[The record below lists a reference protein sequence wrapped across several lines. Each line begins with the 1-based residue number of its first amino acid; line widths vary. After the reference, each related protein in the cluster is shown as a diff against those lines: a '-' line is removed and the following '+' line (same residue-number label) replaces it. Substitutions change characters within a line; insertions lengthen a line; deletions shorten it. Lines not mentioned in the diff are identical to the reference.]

1 MDFSI
6 DNSMAKSLVCPA
18 QFCLKH
24 IFNRAARTFKYEA
37 DLGNVVHKC
46 LEAFYTGTDPDD
58 LMPIFEHEY
67 EKIFPNGEIPP
78 SPEMFADN
86 VFDIIYTYCV
96 NNPPYTWFF
105 EVLEAEKTI
114 GIEIEP
120 GVIFYLT
127 RDMLIREKTT
137 GAIMPWD
144 HKTKWRSPVND
155 WWLKKFIT
163 GSQLTGYIFGTR
175 EEARAQG
182 LKAVNKIHINILRI
196 QKLPDETDRKCRVH
210 KMSQKSCR
218 LLHVDWQ
225 LKTYYRS
232 EDTIKRWFMDL
243 KGMISLAKS
252 LVKKYTNIEILRD
265 IPRWGAFT
273 DACTLCEFIDCCQH
287 DFNPDYTIGNTLSY
301 KWSPWE
307 TKQNVK
313 VVRCK

>member
-1 MDFSI
+1 MKFSI
-6 DNSMAKSLVCPA
+6 DNSTAKSLVCPA

-24 IFNRAARTFKYEA
+24 IFDRAARSAKYEA

-46 LEAFYTGTDPDD
+46 LEAFYSGADPDD
-58 LMPIFEHEY
+58 LMPIFEYEY

-86 VFDIIYTYCV
+86 IFDIIYTYCV
-96 NNPPYTWFF
+96 NNPSYTWFF
-105 EVLEAEKTI
+105 EVLETEKTI

-127 RDMLIREKTT
+127 RDMLIQETT
-137 GAIMPWD
+137 TCMILAWD

-175 EEARAQG
+175 EEARSQG
-182 LKAVNKIHINILRI
+182 LKAADKIHINIIRI
-196 QKLPDETDRKCRVH
+196 QKLPAENDRKCRVH
-210 KMSQKSCR
+210 KIPQKVCR

-232 EDTIKRWFMDL
+232 ADTIKRWFLDL
-243 KGMISLAKS
+243 KGMIALAKN
-252 LVKKYTNIEILRD
+252 LVKRYTNIEQMPN
-265 IPRWGAFT
+265 IPRWGTFT
-273 DACTLCEFIDCCQH
+273 DACTLCEFIDCCQN
-287 DFNPDYTIGNTLSY
+287 DFNLDYTMENTVSY
-301 KWSPWE
+301 RWAPWE

-313 VVRCK
+313 IIRCK